1 MEGVIKQI
9 IVSLLLGISVTASAH
24 HSRSE
29 FDERGEITELS
40 GEVVSV
46 RWRNP
51 HIEFRLRTVGQ
62 DGSVEQWRIAAGNAT
77 AAGRMGLK
85 KDTLQPGF
93 KIKVAGVTS
102 MRRANRMVAG
112 QYLLPSGLEVL
123 IDPQITRTPRW
134 SPQRY
139 IDRRHSTYEPS
150 GSLPDDDGIFRVWAR
165 ERTEEFWMFQPG
177 DYFPLTESARTVVAS
192 WNSEDPADNQI
203 LQCIPPGM
211 PAIVGDPHP
220 IQFVQMDVKIELRM
234 QAFDTVRTIHL
245 EPAEDISSIDP
256 SPLGYSV
263 GRFEGEN
270 TLVVT
275 TTRVN
280 GPYLNRRGVPL
291 SEAAEIEERFTVDE
305 AMGLLNYVMKVTDP
319 VYLSEPFV
327 EELRW
332 FWSKD
337 AFIQSFNCAIS
348 G

>member
-1 MEGVIKQI
+1 MKKI
-9 IVSLLLGISVTASAH
+9 IIFLFLGISVIASAH

-29 FDERGEITELS
+29 FDERGEITEVS

-51 HIEFRLRTVGQ
+51 HIQFRLRTVGQ
-62 DGSVEQWRIAAGNAT
+62 DGSVEHWHIEAGNAT

-123 IDPQITRTPRW
+123 IDPQITPTPRW

-150 GSLPDDDGIFRVWAR
+150 GSLPDDNGIFRVWTR
-165 ERTEEFWMFQPG
+165 ERTQEFWMLQPG
-177 DYFPLTESARTVVAS
+177 DYYPLTESAKTAVAS
-192 WNSEDPADNQI
+192 WNLEDPADNQI
-203 LQCIPPGM
+203 LQCIAPGM

-220 IQFVQMDVKIELRM
+220 IEFVQMDGKIELRM

-245 EPAEDISSIDP
+245 DPVEDVASIDP
-256 SPLGYSV
+256 SSLGYSV

-280 GPYLNRRGVPL
+280 APYLNRRGVPL
-291 SEAAEIEERFTVDE
+291 SDSVEIEERFTVDK
-305 AMGLLNYVMKVTDP
+305 AKGHLNYVVKVTDP
-319 VYLSEPFV
+319 VYLSEPLV